1 MQSIFNAL
9 IRNCGG
15 KKQLQHKTMPK
26 SSHFCINSGQEQKFS
41 KSSLFFMIQ
50 YWVVMHQIRQFIAA
64 TSKNPTIQNKIQ
76 CFREIMLVYKFISDI
91 YYIYIDPM
99 LFLECPHFTALGT
112 ASSHH
117 CNRISFLRCPFLH
130 PRRRWRSRFD
140 PRPSTSAWS
149 NPWTWIEP
157 CLHIVLFCQFRYPTS
172 AFPCFTLPANCF
184 QSTLDL

>member
-91 YYIYIDPM
+91 YIYIDPM

-117 CNRISFLRCPFLH
+117 CQSNFLFAPPKAFGVHGLTLALQRAQEV
-130 PRRRWRSRFD
+130 
-140 PRPSTSAWS
+140 ST
-149 NPWTWIEP
+149 PGTWIEP